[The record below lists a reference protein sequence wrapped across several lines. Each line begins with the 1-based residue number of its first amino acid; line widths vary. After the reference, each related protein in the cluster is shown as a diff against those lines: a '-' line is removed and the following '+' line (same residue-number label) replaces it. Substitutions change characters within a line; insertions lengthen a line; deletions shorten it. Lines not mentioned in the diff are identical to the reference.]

1 MNHLSQITDKLSQ
14 YDLDAMLIVSE
25 PGERY
30 AVGFQG
36 EGYVLV
42 TQEGSQYSTD
52 GRYIEAAQKQVTG
65 AEVVLTSRERSHLA
79 LARDFLAARGL
90 KRVGFESAAV
100 SVAQHRRWQESFPK
114 GCELIPAQEVL
125 DGLRTSKDREELSA
139 MVQAQ
144 KITDAA
150 FGEILNYIRPGLTE
164 QEVAARLVYELL
176 RRGARK
182 VSFDPIVAAG
192 ANGSMPHAVPG
203 ETVIQ
208 KGMFVTM
215 DFGCVYDGYCSD
227 MTRTVAVGQPTQEME
242 RVYETVLAAQ
252 KAGIAAAR
260 AGMPGRELDAA
271 ARKVIE
277 EAGYGD
283 YFTHSF
289 GHSLGLE
296 IHESPNASPSETRP
310 LPVGTVI
317 SAEPGI
323 YLPGR
328 FGVRIEDVLVLE
340 EGGCR
345 DITQSPKNL
354 IVL

>member
-1 MNHLSQITDKLSQ
+1 MNHLSQIADKLSQ

-42 TQEGSQYSTD
+42 TRDGSQYSTD

-79 LARDFLAARGL
+79 LARDFLEARGL

-114 GCELIPAQEVL
+114 GCELIPAQELL

>member
-1 MNHLSQITDKLSQ
+1 M
-14 YDLDAMLIVSE
+14 
-25 PGERY
+25 
-30 AVGFQG
+30 
-36 EGYVLV
+36 

-114 GCELIPAQEVL
+114 GCELIPAQELL
-125 DGLRTSKDREELSA
+125 DGLRVSKDEEEIAA

-176 RRGARK
+176 RRGGRK